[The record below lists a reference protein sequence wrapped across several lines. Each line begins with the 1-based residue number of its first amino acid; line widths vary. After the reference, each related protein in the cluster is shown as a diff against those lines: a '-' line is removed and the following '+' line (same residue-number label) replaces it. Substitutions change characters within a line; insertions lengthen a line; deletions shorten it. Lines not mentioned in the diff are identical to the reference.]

1 MSVAPHGRLEA
12 VDIRIPTA
20 DLRPDVSRCPAGDA
34 HQLVE
39 RGREDVVRVP
49 AGGPDL
55 VEVAQVDIDDRAQ
68 GSGVADRCYAAY
80 GFCNPSDP
88 GSSTHTRVRRGT

>member
-1 MSVAPHGRLEA
+1 MPRMGESGPHVGGSA
-12 VDIRIPTA
+12 
-20 DLRPDVSRCPAGDA
+20 AGNA

-39 RGREDVVRVP
+39 RRGEDVVRVA
-49 AGGPDL
+49 AGRPHL
-55 VEVAQVDIDDRAQ
+55 VELSEIKVDERAQ
-68 GSGVADRCYAAY
+68 GSGVADRCDAAY